1 MLLQCRS
8 YYLGKR
14 KSNRKTK
21 RIIVLVLL
29 FCLVLSLNKSVFSL
43 VFAISSAEIKNK
55 FVSEIHRSV
64 YNQLNENSEL
74 YSNLATLSKKAD
86 GSVAS
91 LEINQAKLL
100 YARTMLLTAI
110 MSKLQSADF
119 LNTEIPL
126 GNLSGINLLS
136 GLGPKI
142 TVRSFLSKN
151 LNAYFESS
159 FTEVGINQS
168 LYEISFVFCCEF
180 DLLIPSKKDK
190 ITLTQSFPVMS
201 TVVLGEVPD
210 AYTEIVRLT
219 DDITESDIDD
229 IYDFG
234 AELN

>member
-1 MLLQCRS
+1 MLLQCKN

-21 RIIVLVLL
+21 RIIALTLL
-29 FCLVLSLNKSVFSL
+29 LCLALSLNKSIFSL
-43 VFAISSAEIKNK
+43 VSTISSAEIKNK
-55 FVSEIHRSV
+55 FVSEIHHAV
-64 YNQLNENSEL
+64 YNQLTENSEI
-74 YSNLATLSKKAD
+74 YSSLATLSKKAD

-100 YARTMLLTAI
+100 HARTTLLTTI
-110 MSKLQSADF
+110 MPKLQSADF

-126 GNLSGINLLS
+126 GNLTGINLLS

-168 LYEISFVFCCEF
+168 LYEISFVFSCEF

-190 ITLTQSFPVMS
+190 ITLTQTFPVMS

-219 DDITESDIDD
+219 DDITENDIDD

-234 AELN
+234 AALN

>member
-1 MLLQCRS
+1 M
-8 YYLGKR
+8 
-14 KSNRKTK
+14 
-21 RIIVLVLL
+21 
-29 FCLVLSLNKSVFSL
+29 FCLFLSLNKSLFSL
-43 VFAISSAEIKNK
+43 VSTISSAEIKNK
-55 FVSEIHRSV
+55 FVSEIHHAV
-64 YNQLNENSEL
+64 YDQLTENSEI
-74 YSNLATLSKKAD
+74 YSNLATLSKKED

-91 LEINQAKLL
+91 LEVNQAKLL

-110 MSKLQSADF
+110 MPKLQSADF

-126 GNLSGINLLS
+126 GNLTGINLLS

-168 LYEISFVFCCEF
+168 LYEISFVICCEF
-180 DLLIPSKKDK
+180 NLLIPSKKDK
-190 ITLTQSFPVMS
+190 ITLKQTFPVMS

-210 AYTEIVRLT
+210 AYTEIVRKLT
-219 DDITESDIDD
+219 DDITETEIDD